1 MKAILSADIIGSTDL
16 PLPIRSQLAPTVK
29 QALKALKAKPPIK
42 YSIERGDFI
51 QAELPAELGLRYLF
65 LLKARLN
72 KLSDGNP
79 EARQENIQV
88 DLRISLALGE
98 VTLDAETVGESD
110 GPAYQ
115 LSGRAL
121 DEMKAAR
128 QLVALQSTNTDF
140 NDELLVMAKSI
151 EFITARWTKGSAEIV
166 SLLVEGQKETDI
178 AEKLGIS
185 QSAVNQRKK
194 TAGWD
199 VLNAMLNRYEKKT
212 IQLKQA

>member
-1 MKAILSADIIGSTDL
+1 MKAILSADIIGSTEL

-29 QALKALKAKPPIK
+29 QAFQALKVKPAIK

-51 QAELPAELGLRYLF
+51 QGEVPAEDGLQYLL
-65 LLKARLN
+65 LLKAQLN
-72 KLSDGNP
+72 SITDNNQD
-79 EARQENIQV
+79 ARQENILV

-98 VTLDAETVGESD
+98 VTLSAKTVGESD

-121 DEMKAAR
+121 DDMKSAR
-128 QLVALQSTNTDF
+128 QLISLQSTDEDF
-140 NDELLVMAKSI
+140 NDELLVMAKSL

-166 SLLVEGQKETDI
+166 SLLVEGQKEIDI

-199 VLNAMLNRYEKKT
+199 VLNAMLNRYKKKS